1 MIRRCMWC
9 QGFVSRVEAW
19 AGVELGACPEHQKDL
34 TALHDSLRLLRF
46 DSNDTSS
53 PSKAMLSFLQQVE
66 FEATIEEM
74 TEEFTP

>member
-9 QGFVSRVEAW
+9 QGLVSRVETW
-19 AGVELGACPEHQKDL
+19 AGVKLGACSAHQEDL
-34 TALHDSLRLLRF
+34 TALCDSLRLLRF

-53 PSKAMLSFLQQVE
+53 PSKATLSFLQQAE

-74 TEEFTP
+74 VP